1 MAVFR
6 LNTFLWFSCFLY
18 EKIRSMK
25 TKKLNFMFLT
35 MLAIV
40 GIVNRADSC
49 TGISLNSADGANIV
63 ARTVEW
69 ANGESPSDYLIV
81 PQGFERQ
88 SMLPDGTRTGMK
100 YTALYGYVG
109 LASEDYVIEGLNE
122 AGLSA
127 GLFYFPKYGS
137 YPRYD
142 ANDKENTISDTEFVA
157 WILGNFETV
166 DDVISALSIVN
177 VVSTDSRAE
186 NLHWRVADKYG
197 RQIVIEYID
206 GLPMVYDNNLGV
218 LTNSPG
224 YPWHITNLN
233 NYINLHP
240 GTTEAH
246 QFGDIT
252 LNPIGHGS
260 GMLGLPGDVT
270 PPSRFVRA
278 AFYQT
283 SAPTM
288 TTAQQAVEQAFIIL
302 EAMTIPIGIQFDD
315 KTKIPNIPTATQW
328 TSVTDMTNNKLY
340 YTTMYNPI
348 IRKFDLNEIDFSS
361 VQYQKHPLD
370 VIKTR
375 PVIDAA
381 VD

>member
-1 MAVFR
+1 
-6 LNTFLWFSCFLY
+6 
-18 EKIRSMK
+18 MK
-25 TKKLNFMFLT
+25 TKKLNFIFVM

-40 GIVNRADSC
+40 GIHTRADSC
-49 TGISLNSADGANIV
+49 TGISLTSKDGSNIV

-69 ANGESPSDYLIV
+69 SSGESPSDYLII
-81 PQGFERQ
+81 PEGFEKQ

-100 YTALYGYVG
+100 YTAFYGYVG

-137 YPRYD
+137 YPKY
-142 ANDKENTISDTEFVA
+142 NIKEKDQTISDTEFVA

-166 DDVISALSIVN
+166 DDVIGALSDIN
-177 VVSTDSRAE
+177 VVATDARAE

-197 RQIVIEYID
+197 RQIVIEYVD
-206 GLPMVYDNNLGV
+206 GIPMVYENRLGV

-224 YPWHITNLN
+224 FPWHITNLN
-233 NYINLHP
+233 DYINLQP
-240 GTTEAH
+240 GTIGTRE
-246 QFGDIT
+246 FGNIS
-252 LNPIGHGS
+252 LSSIGNGS
-260 GMLGLPGDVT
+260 GLLGLPGDFT

-278 AFYQT
+278 AFFQT
-283 SAPTM
+283 SAPILD
-288 TTAQQAVEQAFIIL
+288 TAEQTVAQAFTIL
-302 EAMTIPIGIQFDD
+302 ESMTIPIGVQFND

-348 IRKFDLNEIDFSS
+348 IRKFDLNNIDFSS
-361 VQYQKHPLD
+361 VEYQKHPLD
-370 VIKTR
+370 TIKVR
-375 PVIDAA
+375 PMTDASID
-381 VD
+381 